1 MGDTV
6 MIIAASTL
14 LGRAASA
21 LLIADE
27 VTGDPAQ
34 IIAAAA
40 DLAPF
45 PPARGNYYPGLRRF
59 IGPRDTAAAHYAR
72 LVLQRL
78 APAINA
84 AFHLDGFD
92 LLQASFS
99 IVTARPGELSPPQRA
114 PHFDSTDPRY
124 IAIMHYLGGVEG
136 SGTAFFRQR
145 STGIERVT
153 DANQAAFV
161 ATAQAEATHWHGY
174 IDGSNASFEQ
184 IGAVDGK
191 PDRVVAY
198 QGSLLHSGRIPPDMA
213 FSDDPGHGRLTANFF
228 VRGRPRG

>member
-1 MGDTV
+1 MGDRI
-6 MIIAASTL
+6 MITASSTR
-14 LGRAASA
+14 LGRDSSA
-21 LLIADE
+21 LLVVDE

-34 IIAAAA
+34 IVAIAA

-59 IGPRDTAAAHYAR
+59 IGPRDTAAAQYANLLLR
-72 LVLQRL
+72 QL
-78 APAINA
+78 AAAVNA
-84 AFHLDGFD
+84 AFDLDGFD

-99 IVTARPGELSPPQRA
+99 LVTARPGDLSLPQRA

-124 IAIMHYLGGVEG
+124 IAIMHYLGGVED

-153 DANQAAFV
+153 DANQGSFV
-161 ATAQAEATHWHGY
+161 AAAQAEAAQWQGY
-174 IDGSNASFEQ
+174 IDGSNTSFEQ

-198 QGSLLHSGRIPPDMA
+198 QGGLLHSGRIPQNMA
-213 FSDDPGHGRLTANFF
+213 FSEDPRHGRLTANLF
-228 VRGRPRG
+228 VRGRPRR